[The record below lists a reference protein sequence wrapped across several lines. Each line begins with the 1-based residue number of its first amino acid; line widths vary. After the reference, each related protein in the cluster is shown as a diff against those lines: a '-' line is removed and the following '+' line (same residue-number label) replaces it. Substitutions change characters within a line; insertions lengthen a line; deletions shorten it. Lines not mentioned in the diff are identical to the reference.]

1 VNGVAHCIDLEL
13 LAGRQDLY
21 DLRLGL
27 GPGDAGLTVLDGAEK
42 LTVID
47 TSDFEPVAAKT
58 VAPYAAET
66 SPWSGWR
73 LVVLSAVGAFLVAGA
88 AFVLWLRRRGR
99 ARSSAVVDRV
109 GAVVPASPATNDARA
124 RRSAPGRRFSLRA

>member
-1 VNGVAHCIDLEL
+1 M

-27 GPGDAGLTVLDGAEK
+27 GPGDAGLAVLDGAEK

-58 VAPYAAET
+58 VAPHTAET
-66 SPWSGWR
+66 SSGSGWR

-88 AFVLWLRRRGR
+88 ACVLWLRRRGR
-99 ARSSAVVDRV
+99 SSAVLDRV
-109 GAVVPASPATNDARA
+109 GAVVPASPATNDVRA
-124 RRSAPGRRFSLRA
+124 RRSAPGRRF